1 MPVSR
6 NRRTDKV
13 LSDIARYATKKR
25 ITRKAAYEMARYCL
39 LDSLACGLE
48 AQAHPD
54 CARLLGPTVPG
65 ATLANGARVPGTAY
79 RLEPVKAAFDI
90 STAIRWLEYSD
101 TWFGTDGGHP
111 SDTLGAVLA
120 VADYVSRAR
129 SNGETGMSVRDVL
142 TALIKAY
149 EIHGV
154 LLIKNNFID
163 LGLDGI
169 GVVAVA
175 SAAIAT
181 QMLGGSHDQVVNAV
195 SNAWLD
201 GASPRLYRIGHNAG
215 PRKAWAAGDAASR
228 GVIHALFALRGEP
241 GYPAALTTPKWGVS
255 DAVLH
260 GNPIVLGRAL
270 DSHIVENVLFKVPFP
285 AQFHTQTA
293 SECALRLHPLVK
305 DRVDDIKRVHMRT
318 HAKTL
323 QSTYKTGPLQN
334 AASRDHCVQ
343 YVAAI
348 VLLRGELSSEDYEDH
363 VAADQR
369 IDVLR
374 DKMVVTEDKQFTTD
388 FYDARKRSNTNAMQI
403 EFRDGTR
410 TPEVLIRYP
419 IGHPRRRPEALPLV
433 EQKFRRSVE
442 AILPRRQHKEVFDAC
457 SSLTRLQRLPFHTFM
472 DLFSA

>member
-1 MPVSR
+1 MPASTQ
-6 NRRTDKV
+6 RRTDRV
-13 LSDIARYATKKR
+13 LDKIAEYVTQHK
-25 ITRKAAYEMARYCL
+25 ISRKPAYEMARYCL

-54 CARLLGPTVPG
+54 CARLLGPVVPG
-65 ATLANGARVPGTAY
+65 ATLANGARLPGTRY

-111 SDTLGAVLA
+111 SDCLGAVLA
-120 VADYVSRAR
+120 VADYMSRKGDRAFTV
-129 SNGETGMSVRDVL
+129 GDVL
-142 TALIKAY
+142 TALIKVY

-181 QMLGGSHDQVVNAV
+181 QMLGGSYDQVVNAM

-228 GVIHALFALRGEP
+228 GVMHALFALRGEP

-270 DSHIVENVLFKVPFP
+270 DSHIVENVFF
-285 AQFHTQTA
+285 
-293 SECALRLHPLVK
+293 
-305 DRVDDIKRVHMRT
+305 I
-318 HAKTL
+318 
-323 QSTYKTGPLQN
+323 
-334 AASRDHCVQ
+334 
-343 YVAAI
+343 
-348 VLLRGELSSEDYEDH
+348 
-363 VAADQR
+363 
-369 IDVLR
+369 
-374 DKMVVTEDKQFTTD
+374 
-388 FYDARKRSNTNAMQI
+388 RKRSNTNAMRI
-403 EFRDGTR
+403 EFRDGSM
-410 TPEVLIRYP
+410 TPEVRIDYP
-419 IGHPRRRPEALPLV
+419 VGHPRRRPEALPLV
-433 EQKFRRSVE
+433 EAKFRRSVE
-442 AILPRRQHKEVFDAC
+442 HFLPRKRQAAVLKACGDLARLRRFAFDD
-457 SSLTRLQRLPFHTFM
+457 FM
-472 DLFSA
+472 DLFAA

>member
-1 MPVSR
+1 MPAASK
-6 NRRTDKV
+6 RRPDRV
-13 LSDIARYATKKR
+13 LSDIADYASKAK
-25 ITRKAAYEMARYCL
+25 ITSKPAFEMARYCL

-48 AQAHPD
+48 AQSHPD
-54 CARLLGPTVPG
+54 CARLLGPVVPG
-65 ATLANGARVPGTAY
+65 ATLAHGARVPGTRY
-79 RLEPVKAAFDI
+79 RLEPFKAAFDI
-90 STAIRWLEYSD
+90 STAIRWLEHSD

-111 SDTLGAVLA
+111 SDTLGAVLG

-129 SNGETGMSVRDVL
+129 ATGAGGLSVRDVL
-142 TALIKAY
+142 ASLIKAY

-154 LLIKNNFID
+154 LLIKNNWID
-163 LGLDGI
+163 KGLDGI

-181 QMLGGSHDQVVNAV
+181 QMLGGSRDQVLNAV

-228 GVIHALFALRGEP
+228 GVMHALFALRGEP
-241 GYPAALTTPKWGVS
+241 GYGAALTTPKWGVS

-260 GNPIVLGRAL
+260 GAPITLGRAL
-270 DSHIVENVLFKVPFP
+270 DTHIVENVLFKVPFP

-305 DRVDDIKRVHMRT
+305 DRVHEIKRVHMRT
-318 HAKTL
+318 HAKTM
-323 QSTYKTGPLQN
+323 QSTYKTGPLHN

-348 VLLRGELSSEDYEDH
+348 VLLNGVLASEDYEDH
-363 VAADQR
+363 AAADPR
-369 IDVLR
+369 IDALR
-374 DKMVVTEDKQFTTD
+374 AKMVVTEDKQFTKD

-403 EFRDGTR
+403 EFADGTK
-410 TPEVLIRYP
+410 TPEVVISYP
-419 IGHPRRRPEALPLV
+419 IGHPRRRKEALPLV

-442 AILPRRQHKEVFDAC
+442 TFVPRGQREPVLHATG
-457 SSLTRLQRLPFHTFM
+457 SLARLQRLPFHTFM
-472 DLFSA
+472 DMLAA

>member
-1 MPVSR
+1 MASQK
-6 NRRTDKV
+6 RRTDRV
-13 LSDIARYATKKR
+13 LNDIAAYATKKKN
-25 ITRKAAYEMARYCL
+25 IRKPAYEMARYCL

-54 CARLLGPTVPG
+54 CARLLGPVVPG
-65 ATLANGARVPGTAY
+65 ATLANGARVPGTRY
-79 RLEPVKAAFDI
+79 RLEPIKAAFDI
-90 STAIRWLEYSD
+90 STAIRWLEHSD

-129 SNGETGMSVRDVL
+129 SNGATALSVREVL

-169 GVVAVA
+169 AVVAVA
-175 SAAIAT
+175 TAAIAT
-181 QMLGGSHDQVVNAV
+181 QMLGGSHEQVVNAV

-201 GASPRLYRIGHNAG
+201 GTSPRIYRIGHHAG

-228 GVIHALFALRGEP
+228 GVMHALFAMRGEP

-293 SECALRLHPLVK
+293 SECALKLHPLVK
-305 DRVDDIKRVHMRT
+305 TRIEDIERVPMRT
-318 HAKTL
+318 HTKTL
-323 QSTYKTGPLQN
+323 QSAYKTGPLHN

-348 VLLRGELSSEDYEDH
+348 VLLHGNLTTEDYEDH
-363 VAADQR
+363 VAADPR

-374 DKMVVTEDKQFTTD
+374 DKMVVTEDKQFTKD
-388 FYDARKRSNTNAMQI
+388 FYDPRKRSNPNAMRI
-403 EFRDGTR
+403 EFRDGSKTS
-410 TPEVLIRYP
+410 EVRIDYP
-419 IGHPRRRPEALPLV
+419 VGHPRRRSEALPLV
-433 EQKFRRSVE
+433 ELKFRRSVE
-442 AILPRRQHKEVFDAC
+442 AFLPRKRHDAVLEAC
-457 SSLTRLQRLPFHTFM
+457 GSLTRLQRLPFHHFM
-472 DLFSA
+472 DLFAA

>member
-1 MPVSR
+1 MPISSEP
-6 NRRTDKV
+6 RTDRV
-13 LSDIARYATKKR
+13 LSQIAEYVTRKKIARKS
-25 ITRKAAYEMARYCL
+25 AYEMARYCL

-48 AQAHPD
+48 APAHPD
-54 CARLLGPTVPG
+54 CARLLGPVVPG
-65 ATLANGARVPGTAY
+65 ATLANGARVPGTRY
-79 RLEPVKAAFDI
+79 RLEPIKAAFDI
-90 STAIRWLEYSD
+90 STAIRWLEHSD

-111 SDTLGAVLA
+111 SDCLGAVLA
-120 VADYVSRAR
+120 VADYMSRKGDRAFTV
-129 SNGETGMSVRDVL
+129 GDVL
-142 TALIKAY
+142 TALIKVY

-154 LLIKNNFID
+154 LLLENNFID

-169 GVVAVA
+169 VVVDVA
-175 SAAIAT
+175 SAAVAT
-181 QMLGGSHDQVVNAV
+181 HMLGGSAERIVNAV

-228 GVIHALFALRGEP
+228 GVMHALFALRGEP

-285 AQFHTQTA
+285 AHFHTQTA
-293 SECALRLHPLVK
+293 SECALRLYPLVK
-305 DRVDDIKRVHMRT
+305 DCIHDIKRVHMRT

-323 QSTYKTGPLQN
+323 QSAYKTGPLHN

-348 VLLRGELSSEDYEDH
+348 VLLHGSLTTEDYEDDA
-363 VAADQR
+363 AADPR

-374 DKMVVTEDKQFTTD
+374 AKMIVTEDKQFTKD
-388 FYDARKRSNTNAMQI
+388 FYDVRKRSNTNAMRI
-403 EFRDGTR
+403 EFRDGSM
-410 TPEVLIRYP
+410 TPEARIDYP
-419 IGHPRRRPEALPLV
+419 VGHPRRRPEALPLV
-433 EQKFRRSVE
+433 EAKFRRSVE
-442 AILPRRQHKEVFDAC
+442 RFLPRKRQAAVLKACGDLARLRRFAFDD
-457 SSLTRLQRLPFHTFM
+457 FM
-472 DLFSA
+472 DLFAA

>member
-1 MPVSR
+1 MPAFSKTR
-6 NRRTDKV
+6 PDRV
-13 LSDIARYATKKR
+13 LTDIADYATKAK
-25 ITRKAAYEMARYCL
+25 IISKSAYEMARYCL

-54 CARLLGPTVPG
+54 CARLLGPVVPG
-65 ATLANGARVPGTAY
+65 ATLANGARVPGTRY

-90 STAIRWLEYSD
+90 STAIRWLEHSD

-111 SDTLGAVLA
+111 SDTLGAVIG

-129 SNGETGMSVRDVL
+129 SKGGSAMTVREVL
-142 TALIKAY
+142 AALIKAY

-154 LLIKNNFID
+154 LLIKNNWID

-175 SAAIAT
+175 SAAVAT
-181 QMLGGSHDQVVNAV
+181 QMLGGSRDQVLNAV

-228 GVIHALFALRGEP
+228 GVMHALFALRGEP

-255 DAVLH
+255 DAVLR
-260 GNPIVLGRAL
+260 GNPITLGRAL
-270 DSHIVENVLFKVPFP
+270 DTHIVENVLFKVPFP

-305 DRVDDIKRVHMRT
+305 NRVEDIKRVHMRT
-318 HAKTL
+318 HAKTI
-323 QSTYKTGPLQN
+323 QSAYKTGPLHN

-348 VLLRGELSSEDYEDH
+348 VLLHGDLTTEDYEDH
-363 VAADQR
+363 AAADPR

-374 DKMVVTEDKQFTTD
+374 EKMVVTEDKQFTKD
-388 FYDARKRSNTNAMQI
+388 FYDARKRSNPNAI
-403 EFRDGTR
+403 CIDFRDGSKTA
-410 TPEVLIRYP
+410 EVRIDYP
-419 IGHPRRRPEALPLV
+419 VGHPRRRSEALPLV

-442 AILPRRQHKEVFDAC
+442 AFLPRKRHDTVLEAC
-457 SSLTRLQRLPFHTFM
+457 GSLTHLQRLPFHEFM
-472 DLFSA
+472 DLFAA